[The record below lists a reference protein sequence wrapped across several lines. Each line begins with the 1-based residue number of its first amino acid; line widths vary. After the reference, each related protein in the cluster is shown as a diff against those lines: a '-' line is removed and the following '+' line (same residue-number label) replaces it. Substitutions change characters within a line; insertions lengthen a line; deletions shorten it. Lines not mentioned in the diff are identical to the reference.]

1 MIRQSLWTLVLVLAT
16 AVSGRAQITIVEHG
30 PYSEMLNLYARHN
43 GDPNR
48 TLSGYRI
55 QLLATTDRLKLEEM
69 ESKFR
74 QEYPEYPVDWKHEA
88 PYYKLRTGAFTDRSK
103 ATAFLYRLKRSFPS
117 AYPAMVKDI
126 RPAELLM
133 YR

>member
-1 MIRQSLWTLVLVLAT
+1 MRQLLWTTILVLAT
-16 AVSGRAQITIVEHG
+16 AVTTEAQITIVEHG
-30 PYSEMLNLYARHN
+30 PFTQMLELYARQN

-48 TLSGYRI
+48 TVSGYRI

-69 ESKFR
+69 ERRFE
-74 QEYPEYPVDWKHEA
+74 QDFPEYPVDWKHEA
-88 PYYKLRTGAFTDRSK
+88 PYYKLRTGAFTDRTK
-103 ATAFLYRLKRSFPS
+103 ATAFLYRLKRTFPS

-126 RPAELLM
+126 RPAELLL